1 MIGGM
6 YRGTNYY
13 TEPENK
19 KRPVMG
25 GVKIEIVWGY
35 FVVSTCNGQFSNSI
49 EIQNLKNVLIYVI
62 VIKYAIL
69 RFFKYI
75 K

>member
-1 MIGGM
+1 
-6 YRGTNYY
+6 
-13 TEPENK
+13 
-19 KRPVMG
+19 MG

-49 EIQNLKNVLIYVI
+49 EIQNLKNVLIFVI